1 MKKLFSIMLG
11 RCFALAFLLFFS
23 GKSFAENDN
32 YTRAADTFKAIEKLY
47 GVEDVPLFRETYP
60 FDNHLK
66 VSYLSNQEQAEQQ
79 KLYSYLWPFSGSLSA
94 VTALLEV
101 KPKSDFRKVLTKTV
115 RPGLE
120 MYLDTRRTPTAYAS
134 YINTAPVSDR
144 FYDDNIWI
152 GLDFT
157 DLYLLTGKKEYLSQ
171 AKMVWRFI
179 ESGTDDKLGYGIYW
193 CEQKKNGKNT
203 CSNAPGSVY
212 ASKLFLATGD
222 SSYLQAGIRLYE
234 WTKEN
239 LQDPAD
245 GLYFDNK
252 SLNGEIGRAK
262 FAYNSGQM
270 MQSAALL
277 YLGICYFEM
286 KNYTEAYPILTQFIA
301 ANQQESYAYAMR
313 ARALAEMGRYNE
325 AETDIVT
332 AIALEDTIEYRYLEG
347 LILFKRGN
355 YKKAQTT
362 LEKIASQ
369 IQTSDVYKFLGL
381 SYYATGDLKN
391 ALLNLDK
398 AIILSNDDADLKA
411 KYNEVK
417 AKLTS
422 QG

>member
-1 MKKLFSIMLG
+1 MLG

-23 GKSFAENDN
+23 GKSFAGNDN

-120 MYLDTRRTPTAYAS
+120 MYLDTQRTPTAYAS

-262 FAYNSGQM
+262 FAYNSGQRFCIEL
-270 MQSAALL
+270 QVKKNICRRPNGWLL
-277 YLGICYFEM
+277 PVTIVF
-286 KNYTEAYPILTQFIA
+286 
-301 ANQQESYAYAMR
+301 
-313 ARALAEMGRYNE
+313 LATIRSR
-325 AETDIVT
+325 IVN
-332 AIALEDTIEYRYLEG
+332 I
-347 LILFKRGN
+347 
-355 YKKAQTT
+355 
-362 LEKIASQ
+362 
-369 IQTSDVYKFLGL
+369 
-381 SYYATGDLKN
+381 
-391 ALLNLDK
+391 
-398 AIILSNDDADLKA
+398 
-411 KYNEVK
+411 KY
-417 AKLTS
+417 
-422 QG
+422 

>member
-157 DLYLLTGKKEYLSQ
+157 DLYLLDREKRISFTSQ
-171 AKMVWRFI
+171 
-179 ESGTDDKLGYGIYW
+179 
-193 CEQKKNGKNT
+193 
-203 CSNAPGSVY
+203 
-212 ASKLFLATGD
+212 
-222 SSYLQAGIRLYE
+222 
-234 WTKEN
+234 
-239 LQDPAD
+239 D
-245 GLYFDNK
+245 GL
-252 SLNGEIGRAK
+252 A
-262 FAYNSGQM
+262 
-270 MQSAALL
+270 
-277 YLGICYFEM
+277 
-286 KNYTEAYPILTQFIA
+286 
-301 ANQQESYAYAMR
+301 
-313 ARALAEMGRYNE
+313 
-325 AETDIVT
+325 V
-332 AIALEDTIEYRYLEG
+332 YR
-347 LILFKRGN
+347 KWNR
-355 YKKAQTT
+355 
-362 LEKIASQ
+362 
-369 IQTSDVYKFLGL
+369 
-381 SYYATGDLKN
+381 
-391 ALLNLDK
+391 
-398 AIILSNDDADLKA
+398 
-411 KYNEVK
+411 
-417 AKLTS
+417 
-422 QG
+422 